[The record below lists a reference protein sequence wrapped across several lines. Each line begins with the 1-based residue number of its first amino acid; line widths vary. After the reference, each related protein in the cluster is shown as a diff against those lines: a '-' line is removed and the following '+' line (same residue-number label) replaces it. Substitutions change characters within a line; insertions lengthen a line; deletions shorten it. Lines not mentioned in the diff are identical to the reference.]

1 MKIEEAIKSKNFES
15 IYHKTSINLLYTGY
29 WLTEKVNTSLKQYG
43 ISEQQ
48 FNVLRILRGK
58 KDGPATLTY
67 VQERMLQPM
76 SNATR
81 LVEKLRLKGLVTRDL
96 CATNRRQVEIL
107 ISNDGLKLL
116 HQIEQN
122 QSINHKKLFS
132 KLTATE
138 VAELCLLLDKLR
150 G

>member
-1 MKIEEAIKSKNFES
+1 MERPIEM
-15 IYHKTSINLLYTGY
+15 
-29 WLTEKVNTSLKQYG
+29 NTLSQ
-43 ISEQQ
+43 
-48 FNVLRILRGK
+48 IL
-58 KDGPATLTY
+58 
-67 VQERMLQPM
+67 
-76 SNATR
+76 
-81 LVEKLRLKGLVTRDL
+81 EKLRLKGLVTRDL

-132 KLTATE
+132 KLTETE